1 MTKKAKRDFFKQAT
15 KDGIMTSKKFWRTVQ
30 PFWTNNGC
38 ISNDFIGVENEGNLI
53 YKEQELV
60 ELLNEHYISIVE
72 KSFGKKPFSV
82 WNSSH
87 ASQDEITVK
96 EIISVHSNHPS
107 TRKIKNLGN
116 SENEFD
122 LPYVSTSKINKIIKS
137 LNVNKAKGADGIS
150 AKFIKMSANVIANI
164 INNDISLNK
173 YSKHAKTAT
182 VKPIFKKEDWANIK
196 NYRPVSLLNIFS
208 KIYERF
214 LHENLTNYVEILL

>member
-15 KDGIMTSKKFWRTVQ
+15 KDGIMASKKFWRTVQ

-38 ISNDFIGVENEGNLI
+38 ISNDFIGIENEGNLI

-87 ASQDEITVK
+87 ASQDEITIK